1 MIVELWKEGFKS
13 GTMCCEWENADD
25 FILQHRIVIK
35 MVINASFCNNIFFL
49 NAVDFKANIAYGAV
63 QKILIK

>member
-1 MIVELWKEGFKS
+1 MIFELGKKGFKS
-13 GTMCCEWENADD
+13 GEWENVDD
-25 FILQHRIVIK
+25 FILQQRIVIK
-35 MVINASFCNNIFFL
+35 MVIDASFCNNIFFL